1 MNKDILA
8 EDSIGFQ
15 ELYDFL
21 VSQAKTILVVFFT
34 VAILGTIYFVL
45 RPVTYSSV
53 ANVEIGQITSPYKI
67 TAPLETQ
74 EEVAY
79 KYSTFAQ
86 VSPVKGTRI
95 VKISAVRLSP
105 EESEESIINT
115 INLITSSHEEILLN
129 KENNLIKYLEILK
142 VTDAKKSEY
151 LHLLEGASSTNMTRQ
166 ISGID
171 TIKMPYG
178 GKSKMFFILILVIS
192 LVVAI
197 FCALIKNLIE
207 TERKRSRGSN
217 L

>member
-45 RPVTYSSV
+45 QPVTYSSV

-171 TIKMPYG
+171 TIQMPYG

>member
-1 MNKDILA
+1 MTIRQATLIKLQTSFPAYVVTAA
-8 EDSIGFQ
+8 E
-15 ELYDFL
+15 
-21 VSQAKTILVVFFT
+21 
-34 VAILGTIYFVL
+34 
-45 RPVTYSSV
+45 
-53 ANVEIGQITSPYKI
+53 
-67 TAPLETQ
+67 
-74 EEVAY
+74 
-79 KYSTFAQ
+79 
-86 VSPVKGTRI
+86 
-95 VKISAVRLSP
+95 
-105 EESEESIINT
+105 
-115 INLITSSHEEILLN
+115 
-129 KENNLIKYLEILK
+129 ENNLIKYLEILK

-178 GKSKMFFILILVIS
+178 GKSKMFFIFILVIS

>member
-45 RPVTYSSV
+45 QPVTYSSV

-129 KENNLIKYLEILK
+129 KENNLIKSFEYGFEINEFIGSKNAYSNVHK
-142 VTDAKKSEY
+142 VLTGKLIYK
-151 LHLLEGASSTNMTRQ
+151 
-166 ISGID
+166 
-171 TIKMPYG
+171 PYG
-178 GKSKMFFILILVIS
+178 YNWKY
-192 LVVAI
+192 
-197 FCALIKNLIE
+197 IE
-207 TERKRSRGSN
+207 
-217 L
+217 